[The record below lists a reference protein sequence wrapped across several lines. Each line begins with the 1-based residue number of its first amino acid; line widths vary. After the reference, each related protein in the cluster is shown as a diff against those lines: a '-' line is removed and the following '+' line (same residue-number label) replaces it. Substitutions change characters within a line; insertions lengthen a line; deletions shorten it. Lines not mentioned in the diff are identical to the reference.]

1 MNLYGYFTNDTGP
14 DIYLQVEKL
23 VNDAVSKG
31 AKVVVGGK
39 RATDVGELFF
49 QPTLLT
55 NVTDDMDIVHQE
67 VFGPVISMIP

>member
-1 MNLYGYFTNDTGP
+1 M
-14 DIYLQVEKL
+14 
-23 VNDAVSKG
+23 
-31 AKVVVGGK
+31 GGK